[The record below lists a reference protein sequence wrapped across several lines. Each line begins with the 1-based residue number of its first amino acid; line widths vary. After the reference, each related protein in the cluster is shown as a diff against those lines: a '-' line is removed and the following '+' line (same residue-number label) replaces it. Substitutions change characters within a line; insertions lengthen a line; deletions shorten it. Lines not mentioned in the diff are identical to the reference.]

1 MNDGQTNRITVAHLI
16 GCLNIGG
23 AEEQLVSLAPEFDAG
38 RFRVIV
44 CVLQAGGILEDRLA
58 AAGVEYRAF
67 GFRLRSAPL
76 AVLRIY
82 AFLKREKV
90 DILHMHMY
98 HAALYGRIAGL
109 LARVPVMITTDHGK
123 GMWKKSW
130 QVAFERYMVKHTA
143 LRIGVSQDIAD
154 IIRDRERVPDEKL
167 MVVRNGVNAGRFR
180 AGEAERASV
189 RTELGVPEHTFL
201 VGTLARL
208 VEPKALHVMI
218 EAISIASEN
227 LAGIRLIIVGDGPL
241 RAELERRASDLKVGD
256 RVTFTGARSDIPGL
270 LAAMDAFALSS
281 IREGLPI
288 SLLEA
293 MAAGKPIV
301 ATRVGGIPDVIADRE
316 DGLLVEPNDP
326 KAFAGAICDLAA
338 DADLASRLGRRAA
351 EKAESDY
358 SVKATARKLEEVYA
372 RLSKGQSAAGQTI

>member
-1 MNDGQTNRITVAHLI
+1 MNREQANRITVAHLI
-16 GCLNIGG
+16 GRLNIGG

-44 CVLQAGGILEDRLA
+44 CVLQPGGTLENRLEA
-58 AAGVEYRAF
+58 ADVKYHSF

-76 AVLRIY
+76 AVLRICS
-82 AFLKREKV
+82 FLKRERV
-90 DILHMHMY
+90 DVLHMHMY

-123 GMWKKSW
+123 GMWKKPW
-130 QVAFERYMVKHTA
+130 QVAFERYMVRHTA
-143 LRIGVSQDIAD
+143 LRIGVSQDVAD
-154 IIRDRERVPDEKL
+154 IIRNRERVPDDKL
-167 MVVRNGVNAGRFR
+167 IVVRNGVNAERFR

-189 RTELGVPEHTFL
+189 RTELGVTEHTFL

-218 EAISIASEN
+218 EAVSIASKDVP
-227 LAGIRLIIVGDGPL
+227 GIRLLIVGDGPL
-241 RAELERRASDLKVGD
+241 RAELDKCASDLGVRDG
-256 RVTFTGARSDIPGL
+256 VIFTGARSDVPGL
-270 LAAMDAFALSS
+270 LAAMDVFALSS

-316 DGLLVEPNDP
+316 DGLLVEPDAP
-326 KAFAGAICDLAA
+326 QAFADAICDLAA
-338 DADLASRLGRRAA
+338 DADLASRLGQRAA

-358 SVKATARKLEEVYA
+358 SVKATARKLEEIYA
-372 RLSKGQSAAGQTI
+372 RLSAGQSAAG